1 MDRRQKKTRNAI
13 FTAFLK
19 LLSVK
24 DFGSISVQEIIDEAD
39 VGRATFYAHFE
50 TKDYL
55 LKTICE
61 ELFDH
66 IVASAYNERYK
77 CCDNQGSIFLHLL
90 RHLQKNDDNALQ
102 LLTSPNNELFL
113 KYFKGSL
120 KETVTQNLKLK
131 QSEIP
136 QDYLV
141 NHIISTFVETVIWW
155 AKNGKKETPEKLT
168 EYLSAVLG
176 DLDIL

>member
-24 DFGSISVQEIIDEAD
+24 DFGAISVQEIIDEAD

-66 IVASAYNERYK
+66 IVASAYNERYQ
-77 CCDNQGSIFLHLL
+77 CCDNQDSIFLHLL